1 MTYQRPPRSSDIR
14 TFIPYLIGGLAVIAV
29 LAFAFWPSSA
39 PQNTHAVQQQSG
51 QANERRQNENHV
63 AMIG

>member
-51 QANERRQNENHV
+51 QAK
-63 AMIG
+63 